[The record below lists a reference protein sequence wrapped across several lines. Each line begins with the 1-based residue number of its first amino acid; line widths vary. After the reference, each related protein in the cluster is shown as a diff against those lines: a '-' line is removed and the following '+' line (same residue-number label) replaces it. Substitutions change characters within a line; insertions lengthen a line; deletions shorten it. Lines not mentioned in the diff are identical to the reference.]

1 MEKML
6 STNFIGITL
15 LVGILYAVLWIW
27 AIIDLLRSDF
37 KDSNM
42 KIVWAVVLIFANPIG
57 PFVYFIISK
66 DQKSNLR
73 KYINAKK

>member
-27 AIIDLLRSDF
+27 EIIDLLRADF

>member
-27 AIIDLLRSDF
+27 EIIDLLRSDF